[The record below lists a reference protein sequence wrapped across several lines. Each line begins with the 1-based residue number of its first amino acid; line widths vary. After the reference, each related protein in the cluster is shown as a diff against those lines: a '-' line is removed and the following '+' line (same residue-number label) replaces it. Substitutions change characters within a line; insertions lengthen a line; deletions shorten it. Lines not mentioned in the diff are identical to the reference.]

1 MTTITAQ
8 LRRLKT
14 CLPDL
19 ITPAVIERCVQSL
32 PQRFRKRILTPV
44 VVIQLLVLRILEANT
59 AYAHLPHLACIAFT
73 PSAFCQALA
82 RLPLELLQSLL
93 TVVGAQVDQSPPAA
107 EDLFAGRHR
116 VLLVDGLCV
125 SMPDTP
131 RLAAHFGYPAGQ
143 KTGLG
148 FPVAKLLM
156 LVDLS
161 TGLIRRVLIN
171 PYRTHES
178 SQASKLHPELHS
190 GDILVG
196 DRGFCSFVH
205 LALLLRQACHGVL
218 RAHQR
223 LAWNFAKELKGRGMQ
238 TRILR
243 SLGRDDRLIVYRKAK
258 QGPDWIS
265 AHDYQQLPEEI
276 TVRELRYRV
285 THKGFRSRSVMLVT
299 TLVDP
304 LAYPKEELAG
314 LYGLRWQIETQFRH
328 LKSTLNMAVLK
339 GKSVGVIERE
349 ILAYVLV
356 YNLVAREIRRCART
370 RNVSPERISF
380 IDAVRWLLSGMC
392 PGVHLRI
399 NPRRPGRIEP
409 RVRKR
414 RSTNYP
420 YMTRPRDTLRLEL
433 MRNSKEK

>member
-1 MTTITAQ
+1 MTTIAAE

-14 CLPDL
+14 SLPDL
-19 ITPAVIERCVQSL
+19 IAPALIDRCLQRL
-32 PQRFRKRILTPV
+32 PHRFRKRILTPV
-44 VVIQLLVLRILEANT
+44 VIIQLLVLRVLEANT
-59 AYAHLPHLACIAFT
+59 AYAHLPHLARIPFT

-82 RLPLELLQSLL
+82 RLPLELLQALL
-93 TVVGAQVDQSPPAA
+93 TAVGTQVDQSPPAA
-107 EDLFAGRHR
+107 QDLFAGRHR
-116 VLLVDGLCV
+116 VLLVDGLCL

-131 RLAAHFGYPAGQ
+131 TLAAHFGYPAGQ

-178 SQASKLHPELHS
+178 SQASRLHPELQS

-205 LALLLRQACHGVL
+205 LALLLGRTCHGVF

-223 LAWNFAKELKGRGMQ
+223 LLWNFAKELKNQGMQ
-238 TRILR
+238 IRILR
-243 SLGRDDRLIVYRKAK
+243 SLGRNDRLIIYRKP
-258 QGPDWIS
+258 QQRPLWIS
-265 AHDYQQLPEEI
+265 AEDYAQLPEQI

-285 THKGFRSRSVMLVT
+285 TRKGFRSRTVMLVT

-304 LAYPKEELAG
+304 LTYSRNELAR

-356 YNLVAREIRRCART
+356 YNLVAREVRRGART
-370 RNVSPERISF
+370 QDVAPERISF
-380 IDAVRWLLSGMC
+380 IDAVRWFISGMRA
-392 PGVHLRI
+392 GVPLRI
-399 NPRRPGRIEP
+399 NPLRSGRSEP

-414 RSTNYP
+414 RSVNYP
-420 YMTRPRDTLRLEL
+420 YMTRPRDVLRQEL
-433 MRNSKEK
+433 MRNSLGK